1 MAVIY
6 GTIGP
11 DTRNGTPENDYM
23 AGLQMAMAIVCPVTT
38 SCMVKLVTTSCM
50 VVPVTIAF
58 MAVPA
63 TTTSMVA

>member
-1 MAVIY
+1 MVIY

-11 DTRNGTPENDYM
+11 DTRNGTPENDTIYGWATDGNGNSVSGDDKHGQ
-23 AGLQMAMAIVCPVTT
+23 AGNDKLYGGT
-38 SCMVKLVTTSCM
+38 SNDSL
-50 VVPVTIAF
+50 